1 MSPGLQSEKGIRNL
15 RVKIDWLKRLQK
27 VAPGMGKTARNKL
40 RSGGK
45 ARNLWASLRKSNRTP
60 VIGTSSSG

>member
-1 MSPGLQSEKGIRNL
+1 MSPGLRSEKGSRDL

-27 VAPGMGKTARNKL
+27 VAPEMGKIVRNKL

-45 ARNLWASLRKSNRTP
+45 ARNLRASLRKSNRTP
-60 VIGTSSSG
+60 VIGTSSLG